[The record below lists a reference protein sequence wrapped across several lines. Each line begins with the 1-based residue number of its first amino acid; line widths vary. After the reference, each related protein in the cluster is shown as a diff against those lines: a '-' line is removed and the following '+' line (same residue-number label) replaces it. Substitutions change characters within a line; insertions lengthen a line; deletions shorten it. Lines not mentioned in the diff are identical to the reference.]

1 MENSYHIPVLLSEAV
16 NGLAINPSGVYVDVT
31 FGGGGHSREILSRLN
46 EHGKL
51 YAFDQDEDAKRNNI
65 DDPRFELIDANF
77 RYLKKFLRF
86 NGVKQVDG
94 ILGDFGV
101 SSHQFNVAERG
112 FSTRFDA
119 KLDMRMNQQD
129 KLSAY
134 QLVNEY
140 DEENLTRVLRDYG
153 EFRIASKI
161 AQAIISK
168 RNEAPIETT
177 QQLNEVVSA
186 FFSSLKLNKMLAMAY
201 QAIRIEVNH
210 EMDALKEF
218 LIQTAEVVKPGGRI
232 SLIAYHSLEDRLVKR
247 YIRAGNFDGEAE
259 KDFFGRIHVPF
270 KKAGGLITPSNDEL
284 KQNSRSRSAKLRI
297 AERLKDE

>member
-1 MENSYHIPVLLSEAV
+1 MENSYHIPVLLEETV
-16 NGLAINPSGVYVDVT
+16 EGLAIRPDGVYVDVT
-31 FGGGGHSREILSRLN
+31 FGGGGHSRAILSKLN

-51 YAFDQDEDAKRNNI
+51 FAFDQDEDAKQNSI

-86 NGVKQVDG
+86 KGVKQVDG
-94 ILGDFGV
+94 VLGDFGV

-140 DEENLTRVLRDYG
+140 DEANLTRVLREYG

-161 AQAIISK
+161 AQAIIAK

-177 QQLNEVVSA
+177 QQLNAIVST
-186 FFSSLKLNKMLAMAY
+186 FFSSLKLNKMLAMVY
-201 QAIRIEVNH
+201 QAIRIEVNQ
-210 EMDALKEF
+210 EIDALKEF
-218 LIQTAEVVKPGGRI
+218 LMQTADVVKPGGRI

-247 YIRAGNFDGEAE
+247 YIRAGNFEGEAE
-259 KDFFGRIHVPF
+259 KDFYGRIHVPF
-270 KKAGGLITPSNDEL
+270 KKVGGLITPGKEEL
-284 KQNSRSRSAKLRI
+284 QRNTRSRSAKLRI